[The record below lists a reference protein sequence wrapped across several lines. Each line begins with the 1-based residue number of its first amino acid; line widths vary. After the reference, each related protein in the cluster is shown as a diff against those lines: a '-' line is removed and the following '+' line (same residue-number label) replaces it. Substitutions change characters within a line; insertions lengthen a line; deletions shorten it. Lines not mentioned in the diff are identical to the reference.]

1 MKIRT
6 IATATVFVLGASAAL
21 AQGTA
26 DTTQRD
32 LNQQNRIEQ
41 GLKSGS
47 LTTKEA
53 GRLEREESKIDRLQA
68 RDLKNGNLSP
78 QERARLQ
85 QAQNRASH
93 DIKAA
98 ENNGAKGN
106 PQSASSER
114 MQADVQRN
122 ANQEQRIEQGV
133 KSGSLTNREA
143 AALEHGQARVDHAEA
158 HAAKDGHVGEHEQDH
173 IQHTENKQSQ
183 TIHAEKHNARHRKG

>member
-6 IATATVFVLGASAAL
+6 IATAAVFVLGASAAL

-26 DTTQRD
+26 DTVQRD

-68 RDLKNGNLSP
+68 RDLKDGNLSP
-78 QERARLQ
+78 QEQARLQ
-85 QAQNRASH
+85 QAQNRVSH

-98 ENNGAKGN
+98 KSNAATGN
-106 PQSASSER
+106 PLSASSER

-122 ANQEQRIEQGV
+122 INQEQRIEQGV
-133 KSGSLTNREA
+133 KSGTVTNREA
-143 AALEHGQARVDHAEA
+143 GALERGQARVDHAEA
-158 HAAKDGHVGEHEQDH
+158 HAAKDGHVSEREQDR
-173 IQHTENKQSQ
+173 IQHKENKQSQ
-183 TIHAEKHNARHRKG
+183 VIHAEKHNARHRKG